1 MKKYTTILF
10 SLIAFYCSAQFPKE
24 YLNQPANL
32 KPVINLDNSIMQC
45 VYQHTTYDPDLD
57 RHEDTYEILEIGN
70 NYSKYG
76 SYGAYQVDSALRTYK
91 GATLT
96 NGDYVLLAKKYD
108 PDHECIIKNMKDES
122 LEHYGI
128 VFIDHY
134 IYQEPIPRIEWT
146 LEGGEAII
154 CGHTCYKATAT
165 FRGRQWT
172 AWYSDIPVDN
182 GPWKL
187 GNLPGLILK
196 AEDATGEHIIEAII
210 LKQDKAS
217 IGYRKFL
224 YSRTTREKY
233 NKSLKEY
240 KEEAHKF
247 FQGELQPQN
256 PDGTPMNIPKR
267 KLFYNPLEKE

>member
-1 MKKYTTILF
+1 MKKYTTIFFILF
-10 SLIAFYCSAQFPKE
+10 TLLSSAQLPKE

-32 KPVINLDNSIMQC
+32 KPIIKLDNSIMQC
-45 VYQHTTYDPDLD
+45 VYQHTTYDPDLEKY
-57 RHEDTYEILEIGN
+57 EDTYEILEIGS

-76 SYGAYQVDSALRTYK
+76 NYGAYQLDSALHTYN

-96 NGDYVLLAKKYD
+96 NGQYAILFKKYD
-108 PDHECIIKNMKDES
+108 PNYECIIKNKKNEN
-122 LEHYGI
+122 LEHYGK
-128 VFIDHY
+128 VFIDYY
-134 IYQEPIPRIEWT
+134 IYEEPIPQIKWE
-146 LEGGEAII
+146 LEGGKAII
-154 CGHTCYKATAT
+154 CGYTCHKATAT

-247 FQGELQPQN
+247 FQGELQPKN